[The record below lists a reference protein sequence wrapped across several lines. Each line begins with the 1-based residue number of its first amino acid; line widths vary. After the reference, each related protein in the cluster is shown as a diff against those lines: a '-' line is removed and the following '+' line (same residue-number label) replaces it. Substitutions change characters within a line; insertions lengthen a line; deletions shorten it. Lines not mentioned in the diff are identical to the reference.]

1 MWKQFF
7 LAKKKLLLSDFIKKL
22 YCELSFL
29 VKYRATNEGFW
40 SKFKEFLG
48 IFKFLGFY
56 RKLRSILRFFDQISD
71 HFSWNSRPHRPNSVE
86 FHLIFYF
93 LHFPHSENNKI
104 PGASL
109 HLVPRAPK
117 NTRKIQNWHDTR
129 MFFQFFPS
137 KRRDE
142 KQFVISLKKF
152 YYFIFKFD
160 FPPTNFSNFSI
171 ILSRGKKFFFR
182 TYKTCDVRNNCI

>member
-1 MWKQFF
+1 MKGFGQNSKSFWGFLNFYVFIANCVQFWGF
-7 LAKKKLLLSDFIKKL
+7 LIKFRITFLEIQGLQTEFCRISFNFLFSALS
-22 YCELSFL
+22 SFL
-29 VKYRATNEGFW
+29 KQQNHRRIASFSPAGSKKYKKNP
-40 SKFKEFLG
+40 
-48 IFKFLGFY
+48 
-56 RKLRSILRFFDQISD
+56 KLTW
-71 HFSWNSRPHRPNSVE
+71 HKNV
-86 FHLIFYF
+86 
-93 LHFPHSENNKI
+93 FP
-104 PGASL
+104 
-109 HLVPRAPK
+109 V
-117 NTRKIQNWHDTR
+117 
-129 MFFQFFPS
+129 FPS